1 MSDDLSFVQRYG
13 PYALIAGASEGIGA
27 AFARQLAARGVGL
40 VLVARRAEPLERLA
54 DELRSSTSVDVRSAV
69 VDLTAPD
76 VDERLAAASDG
87 LDIGLLVY
95 NAGAAHAASDFH
107 DEPVDVAL
115 RMVALNCVG
124 PVVTCHRFGKAMRER
139 GRGGIVLV
147 GSMAGSA
154 GCGRVV
160 TYAATKAFDQV
171 FAEGLWKELAPHG
184 VHVLALIAGATD
196 TPALARS
203 GARLDTEGYP
213 PMGPAEVAHEGIE
226 HLADGPTWYAGE
238 ANRAAAAYCRTAERA
253 QIVDLLS
260 AGTDALYPR

>member
-1 MSDDLSFVQRYG
+1 MPVDLSFVQQYG

-27 AFARQLAARGVGL
+27 AFARQLATRGLGL
-40 VLVARRAEPLERLA
+40 VLVARRPQPLDELA
-54 DELRSSTSVDVRSAV
+54 DELRSTTDVDVRTAAL
-69 VDLTAPD
+69 DLTAPD
-76 VDERLAAASDG
+76 VDERLAAATDG

-95 NAGAAHAASDFH
+95 NAGAAHGAADFY

-115 RMVALNCVG
+115 RMVGLNCVG
-124 PVVTCHRFGKAMRER
+124 PVVACHRFGGAMRER

-147 GSMAGSA
+147 GSMAGTA
-154 GCGRVV
+154 GCGRVA

-171 FAEGLWKELAPHG
+171 LAEGLWKELAPHG
-184 VHVLALIAGATD
+184 VHVVALIAGATD

-203 GARLDTEGYP
+203 GARRDTEGYP
-213 PMGPAEVAHEGIE
+213 PMDPAEVAREGIE

-238 ANRAAAAYCRTAERA
+238 ANRAAAAFFRTAERA
-253 QIVDLLS
+253 QVVELLS